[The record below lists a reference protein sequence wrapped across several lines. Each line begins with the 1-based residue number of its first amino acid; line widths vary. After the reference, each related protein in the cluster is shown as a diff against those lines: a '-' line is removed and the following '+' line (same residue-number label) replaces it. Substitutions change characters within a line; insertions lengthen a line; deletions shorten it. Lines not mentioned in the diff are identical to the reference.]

1 MKGSATSLSWRSTR
15 PVRGR
20 PREAGG
26 CRPATLTL
34 LPARRIVHKNPT
46 LLRDDANHLLHVDE
60 KEAVAKESGAQLE
73 QLRLIRFRSVADSR
87 DPPEPP
93 RRRLGAEAFA
103 AAEPV
108 VATEAC
114 PAGIAGFACRGG
126 GRPHAISLPLGP
138 VRRPE
143 TPDPSPA
150 APPETRSQASTVG
163 SRACA
168 RALSRRT
175 AAKGSS
181 VRTIL
186 LSQGPR
192 GQPRI
197 DSG

>member
-1 MKGSATSLSWRSTR
+1 LKGSATLLSWRSTR

-20 PREAGG
+20 PRGAGG
-26 CRPATLTL
+26 CRPATRTL

-93 RRRLGAEAFA
+93 RRRLGEEAFA

-126 GRPHAISLPLGP
+126 HAISLPLGP

-143 TPDPSPA
+143 TPDPSRA
-150 APPETRSQASTVG
+150 APPETRSEAPTVG
-163 SRACA
+163 SLACA

-181 VRTIL
+181 VRTSL